1 MNTQEVAPHN
11 AGLKGLDR
19 LEHSSQLVNHLDL
32 VNYNPK
38 WLIPSFI
45 PKNTLISFY
54 AMPGSGK
61 SITAIFLAVYL
72 LRNKIVDRVCYI
84 DADNGF
90 ATIKNRGIEQILKD
104 YPTFFYLNTSK
115 NTKNLDINTKNII
128 YEIADNMSEKY
139 ANSLLIIDSI
149 RNFIDGNMS
158 HDNEVMPTLNALQIV
173 RENSAGAWFLNH
185 QNKQSFIDENN
196 KSFKGATSFFDSVDE
211 LFFVQ
216 KHERKDNQLIV
227 TLENMKQRHDT
238 KPQALIINTATQE
251 LIFDDYFI
259 YAMNDKQSH
268 ALEYA
273 KEIIVKNQNGINL
286 KNLTNEI
293 KRMAKIDEAQVCGIN
308 ALKKLLMQFD
318 GKFYQTDIDTS
329 SYKQLIF
336 KPLKN

>member
-1 MNTQEVAPHN
+1 
-11 AGLKGLDR
+11 
-19 LEHSSQLVNHLDL
+19 
-32 VNYNPK
+32 
-38 WLIPSFI
+38 
-45 PKNTLISFY
+45 
-54 AMPGSGK
+54 
-61 SITAIFLAVYL
+61 
-72 LRNKIVDRVCYI
+72 
-84 DADNGF
+84 
-90 ATIKNRGIEQILKD
+90 
-104 YPTFFYLNTSK
+104 
-115 NTKNLDINTKNII
+115 
-128 YEIADNMSEKY
+128 
-139 ANSLLIIDSI
+139 
-149 RNFIDGNMS
+149 MS

-227 TLENMKQRHDT
+227 TLENMKQRHDI

-259 YAMNDKQSH
+259 YAMNDKQSQ

-336 KPLKN
+336 KPLKK